1 MRELLL
7 YKGFATNNKQL
18 LLLFTMVFNKNIQ
31 EGRTGNLEG
40 IVNKALFFGSFC
52 ASLAAGMF
60 LGELADVYF
69 ARPIA
74 QKYSPE
80 LNPYLTFA
88 ASTATGMA
96 LTVLGWR
103 KLIAPLFY
111 SVTKNEEQQKDY
123 K

>member
-1 MRELLL
+1 
-7 YKGFATNNKQL
+7 
-18 LLLFTMVFNKNIQ
+18 MVFNENMKG
-31 EGRTGNLEG
+31 ETVRLEG

-52 ASLAAGMF
+52 ASLGAGMF

-80 LNPYLTFA
+80 VNPYLTFA

-96 LTVLGWR
+96 LTILGWR

-111 SVTKNEEQQKDY
+111 SVTRNEEQQKDY